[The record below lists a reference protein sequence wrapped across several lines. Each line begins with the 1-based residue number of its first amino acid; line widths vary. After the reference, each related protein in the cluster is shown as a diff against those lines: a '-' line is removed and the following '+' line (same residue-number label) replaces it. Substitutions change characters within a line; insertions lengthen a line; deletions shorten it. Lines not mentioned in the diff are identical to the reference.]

1 MILGLLSMAAG
12 AVDVI
17 GFLGLGGLFAAHIT
31 GNIVIIAAHFATGKF
46 SQTGPLLAVPVF
58 MLMLALMTMLG
69 ARIAKTHF
77 SALIVLLTLQLL
89 LLLGAFILGITF
101 SPFVDLDSF
110 LAVTTGMLAVAAMA
124 TQSIAVKLT
133 LKQAPS
139 TVAMTNNITQIA
151 LDLTHLARWHYETI
165 EEKYAAK
172 RQMIVV
178 CTSIVG
184 FVIGCGTGAF
194 LQVLFGF
201 NAFLLPIMLTLLSI
215 ILAKW
220 PIISAKP

>member
-1 MILGLLSMAAG
+1 MAAG

-69 ARIAKTHF
+69 AKIAKTHF
-77 SALIVLLTLQLL
+77 SALVILLILQLL
-89 LLLGAFILGITF
+89 LLLGAFILGVTY
-101 SPFVDLDSF
+101 SPFTDLDSF
-110 LAVTTGMLAVAAMA
+110 LAVTTGMLAVSAMA

-133 LKQAPS
+133 LKEAPS

-151 LDLTHLARWHYETI
+151 LDLTHLARWHYETL
-165 EEKYAAK
+165 EEKRVAK
-172 RQMIVV
+172 RQMVV
-178 CTSIVG
+178 VSTAIMG
-184 FVIGCGTGAF
+184 FIFGCGMGSL
-194 LQVLFGF
+194 LQVFFGF
-201 NAFLLPIMLTLLSI
+201 YAFLLPIGLTSLSI
-215 ILAKW
+215 ILAR
-220 PIISAKP
+220 